1 MPRKRPASVRL
12 AEMQEKMDNLK
23 LEMAIEDMRA
33 KKRGTRRKT
42 KRRN

>member
-23 LEMAIEDMRA
+23 LEMAIEEMRG
-33 KKRGTRRKT
+33 KKRSSRRKAR
-42 KRRN
+42 KR